1 MRKAIIDL
9 GTNTFNLLIA
19 DLQGSD
25 FEIVHAEKEGV
36 AIGMGGIN
44 TNVITA
50 ESMQRGEKTIKH
62 FLAVCLEKGVDKILA
77 FGTSALRDA
86 SNTADFLMMLK
97 NDCDL
102 NVHIISGELEAKLI
116 YIGVRQVY
124 DFDKKSVII
133 DIGGGS
139 TEIIFADKNGPS
151 ELKSLNIGV
160 SRIYQKF
167 KFQDPLSDEDIQSI
181 RNFLEEECDGFL
193 DDRNEGIMIGAS
205 GSFETFWEMTYEME
219 MPQEKRSFEMEI
231 DDFKNTLNQV
241 IKSTFKEREVNKY
254 ILPIRK
260 IMAPI
265 TSVKTLWLMEKLQT
279 KRIIISPFSLKEG
292 ALIMEE
298 F

>member
-19 DLQGSD
+19 DLQGTN
-25 FEIVHAEKEGV
+25 FEIVHNEKEGV

-44 TNVITA
+44 TNLITT
-50 ESMQRGEKTIKH
+50 ESMLRGEKAIKH
-62 FLAVCLEKGVDKILA
+62 FLSVCLEKKVDKILA

-86 SNTADFLMMLK
+86 SNTSDFLEMLK

-102 NVHIISGELEAKLI
+102 NVQVISGKLEAKLI
-116 YIGVRQVY
+116 YNGVRQVY
-124 DFDKKSVII
+124 NFDKKAVIV

-139 TEIIFADKNGPS
+139 TEIIFANTNGPT

-167 KFQDPLSDEDIQSI
+167 KFQDPFCDNDIRLI
-181 RNFLEEECDGFL
+181 RDFLEVECDGFL
-193 DDRNEGIMIGAS
+193 DDRNEEIMIGSS
-205 GSFETFWEMTYEME
+205 GSFETFWETTHEIE
-219 MPQEKRSFEMEI
+219 MPEEKRSFEMNI
-231 DDFKNTLNQV
+231 DDFEVTLNQV
-241 IKSTFKEREVNKY
+241 VKSTLKEREINKF

-265 TSVKTLWLMEKLQT
+265 TAVKTLWLMEKLQT
-279 KRIIISPFSLKEG
+279 KRILISPFSLKEG
-292 ALIMEE
+292 ALVTEE